1 MLIPLLQMFTP
12 KTIEKLRSLL
22 PYQAKEIAFRKVTHN
37 FLYIILLILYKFMK
51 FLINF

>member
-22 PYQAKEIAFRKVTHN
+22 PYQAKETAFRKVMFLFSTIHFFFIFKTHN
-37 FLYIILLILYKFMK
+37 IF
-51 FLINF
+51 